1 MKIFFLSFFFA
12 KLDKIREIH
21 GNQSVWLEVA
31 DIDNGMHE
39 FTIKI
44 ITFHRSILPIYP
56 SEHGSVFFFFTQS
69 YSKYFENVSK
79 IHFPIKSRE

>member
-44 ITFHRSILPIYP
+44 ITLHRSILPIYP
-56 SEHGSVFFFFTQS
+56 SEHGSVFFFFLLKVIQNTLKMFQR
-69 YSKYFENVSK
+69 F
-79 IHFPIKSRE
+79 IFQ